1 MRRFWLAAA
10 LLLGTVPAGFLLSAV
25 PILLLSAV
33 PARAEPAKLT
43 LGYTG
48 VNEYLAAFVAKDQG
62 FFEKHG
68 LDVTLQLIPNGGVI
82 PPALVA
88 GTLQVGGI
96 TAPLLLQASAGGL
109 ELGVIAGGSVVA
121 KSNPNGSVMARP
133 GSNIHK
139 AADFVGHRVAVSA
152 VGSFYHVLFR
162 QWLADQGVDPDKVTF
177 VEVPFMQ
184 MGDLL
189 KSGQVDAATTTQ
201 PFIGRLLKAGV
212 AYEVSPFTAHFPNGT
227 LSNVYVALKSWIVQ
241 HQAETVE
248 IRAALADAVA
258 YIPGHQQESEAA
270 EAHWLKLTP
279 ELVKALPFSNYT
291 SDITPAQINDWNR
304 IGRAQHLIDSNVDPA
319 SMLVK

>member
-1 MRRFWLAAA
+1 MRRFWLVA
-10 LLLGTVPAGFLLSAV
+10 LLLLG
-25 PILLLSAV
+25 AV
-33 PARAEPAKLT
+33 PARAQPAKIA

-48 VNEYLAAFVAKDQG
+48 VNEYLAAFVAADQG
-62 FFEKHG
+62 FFAKHG

-96 TAPLLLQASAGGL
+96 TAPLLLQAASGGL
-109 ELGVIAGGSVVA
+109 ELGVVAGGSVVA
-121 KSNPNGSVMARP
+121 QNNPNGSVLARP

-152 VGSFYHVLFR
+152 IGSFYHVLFR
-162 QWLADQGVDPDKVTF
+162 QWLQDEGTDPDKVNF
-177 VEVPFMQ
+177 VEVPFLQ

-201 PFIGRLLKAGV
+201 PFIGRLISAGI

-227 LSNVYVALKSWIVQ
+227 LSNVYVARKSWILA
-241 HQAETVE
+241 HPTE
-248 IRAALADAVA
+248 IAAMRAALADAVA

-279 ELVKALPFSNYT
+279 ELVRALPFSNYT
-291 SDITPAQINDWNR
+291 SEITAAQIEDWNR
-304 IGRAQHLIDSNVDPA
+304 IARAQHLIDSDVDPA
-319 SMLVK
+319 NVLVK

>member
-1 MRRFWLAAA
+1 MTIRRFFLAVA
-10 LLLGTVPAGFLLSAV
+10 LLLVCGA
-25 PILLLSAV
+25 
-33 PARAEPAKLT
+33 ARAQPAKLT

-48 VNEYLAAFVAKDQG
+48 VNEYLAAFVAQDQG
-62 FFEKHG
+62 FFAQHG

-121 KSNPNGSVMARP
+121 QNNPNGSVLARP

-162 QWLADQGVDPDKVTF
+162 QWLQDEGTDPDKVTF
-177 VEVPFMQ
+177 VEVPFLQ

-201 PFIGRLLKAGV
+201 PFIGRLLTAGV
-212 AYEVSPFTAHFPNGT
+212 AYEVAPFTAHFPNGT
-227 LSNVYVALKSWIVQ
+227 LSNVYVALKTWIVA
-241 HQAETVE
+241 HPVETTAL
-248 IRAALADAVA
+248 RAALADAVA
-258 YIPGHQQESEAA
+258 YIPGHQQEAEAA

-279 ELVKALPFSNYT
+279 ELVRALPFSNYT
-291 SDITPAQINDWNR
+291 SEITAAQIRDWNR
-304 IGRAQHLIDSNVDPA
+304 IARTQHLIDSDVDPA
-319 SMLVK
+319 NVLVK